1 MMTSVDD
8 VVPAPEGQLS
18 VGLYSYAR
26 VVGDLIFVAGHT
38 ALAPDGTVLYP
49 GDPLAQ
55 MRHTLDAINTTLS
68 PYGATLN
75 DMVQIRWYLT
85 DVRYREAILR
95 IREEYFAPPYPT
107 STLLGVSALALE
119 GLMVE
124 VDGVA
129 VRPSRG

>member
-1 MMTSVDD
+1 MTESEG
-8 VVPAPEGQLS
+8 VVHAPEGQLA

-38 ALAPDGTVLYP
+38 ALGPDGAVLHP

-55 MRHTLDAINTTLS
+55 MRHTLDAINETLAT
-68 PYGATLN
+68 YGATLN

-85 DVRYREAILR
+85 DVRYREAILA
-95 IREEYFAPPYPT
+95 IRHEYFVPPYPT

-119 GLMVE
+119 GLTVE

-129 VRPSRG
+129 VRRDRG